1 MTTIERTTPTWRTRG
16 RGLALGLGLLSLGA
30 CSLTQPQS
38 VSFDSIGFRESRYE
52 EVSAMRD
59 FRACRDEA
67 LQMDSQARAS
77 GDPARYLASA
87 RLLERCE
94 SDLGPEAAGVST
106 EERMRAFGLT
116 IQNYIKGGDAAAA
129 RANLQRFEQAFPHRD
144 LYYADGSSFR
154 ETMQVL
160 LGQRDVREFAQFA
173 TLNVSGELKDEM
185 RRIDHWKSN

>member
-1 MTTIERTTPTWRTRG
+1 MITTLRIWPVWRLRA
-16 RGLALGLGLLSLGA
+16 RSFVLGLGLLSLGA
-30 CSLTQPQS
+30 CSLTQPQT
-38 VSFDSIGFRESRYE
+38 VNLDSIGFREARYE

-59 FRACRDEA
+59 FRACRDEG

-116 IQNYIKGGDAAAA
+116 IQNYIKGGDPAAA
-129 RANLQRFEQAFPHRD
+129 RANLQRFQQAFPKQD

-154 ETMQVL
+154 ETMEVL
-160 LGQRDVREFAQFA
+160 LGQRDALEFGQFA
-173 TLNVSGELKDEM
+173 TLNVSRELKAEM
-185 RRIDHWKSN
+185 RRIDYWKAN